1 MILAPKGGSYMYGP
15 WSMTWVDAWSERGA
29 KFRPLFGT
37 YGHWAGRDLYRA
49 TPSTT
54 RDLDLHGFIRKS
66 TSLVASH
73 ANPGVQ
79 MTYSYKDPNRINR
92 TGKKWLRLAALMASV
107 LGRILNRR
115 NSYCDTGLWF
125 FFIRDLIWKKL
136 PLLVAFYDRQN
147 KKTPT
152 RIPKG

>member
-1 MILAPKGGSYMYGP
+1 MYRTPEP
-15 WSMTWVDAWSERGA
+15 WLETMHDQLRAA
-29 KFRPLFGT
+29 KFRPLLGT
-37 YGHWAGRDLYRA
+37 YGLGAERDLYRA

-73 ANPGVQ
+73 AKPVVLK
-79 MTYSYKDPNRINR
+79 TYSYPDPNRIKR
-92 TGKKWLRLAALMASV
+92 TEKNWFMLAALMASV

-147 KKTPT
+147 KKILT